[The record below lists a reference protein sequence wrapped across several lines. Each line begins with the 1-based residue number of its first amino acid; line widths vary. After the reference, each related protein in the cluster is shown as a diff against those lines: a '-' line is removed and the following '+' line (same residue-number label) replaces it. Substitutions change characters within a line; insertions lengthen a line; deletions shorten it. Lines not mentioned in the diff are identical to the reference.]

1 MTNIAC
7 GMEIS
12 MRKKVL
18 YCEDSIE
25 GIFTAI
31 YTAYECKY
39 NHNDTIMRTCVD
51 DNLEFF
57 TEYINITSDDVKT
70 LKVARTLI
78 REFGEHCYIIICQCI
93 ASRNNNKADNVY
105 HMIVKGLSMKN
116 KLNLINDLS
125 DNYVNN
131 VFKMAREVNNE
142 ILHLK
147 GFLRFQELN
156 GDILFSKIG
165 PKNNIITFIAPHFA
179 DRLPNENFIIYDEI
193 RNLCV
198 VHPEYQEWIIVSGD
212 FLSDKELEISSYEE
226 LYSNLYKK
234 FCQSIAIKE
243 RTNIKLQTQMLPL
256 RFQKYM
262 TEFI

>member
-1 MTNIAC
+1 MAIETWRLLFYLPENFV
-7 GMEIS
+7 EIILVS
-12 MRKKVL
+12 KKRSARISLRRSRKGCK
-18 YCEDSIE
+18 DS
-25 GIFTAI
+25 
-31 YTAYECKY
+31 
-39 NHNDTIMRTCVD
+39 
-51 DNLEFF
+51 
-57 TEYINITSDDVKT
+57 
-70 LKVARTLI
+70 LI

>member
-1 MTNIAC
+1 K
-7 GMEIS
+7 
-12 MRKKVL
+12 R
-18 YCEDSIE
+18 
-25 GIFTAI
+25 
-31 YTAYECKY
+31 
-39 NHNDTIMRTCVD
+39 
-51 DNLEFF
+51 
-57 TEYINITSDDVKT
+57 
-70 LKVARTLI
+70 
-78 REFGEHCYIIICQCI
+78 
-93 ASRNNNKADNVY
+93 
-105 HMIVKGLSMKN
+105 
-116 KLNLINDLS
+116 NLINDLS

-156 GDILFSKIG
+156 GDILFSEIG
-165 PKNNIITFIAPHFA
+165 PKNNILTFIAPHFA
-179 DRLPNENFIIYDEI
+179 DRLSNENFIIYDEI

-198 VHPEYQEWIIVSGD
+198 VHPKYKEWVIVSGD
-212 FLSDKELEISSYEE
+212 FLSDKELEISSDEE

-262 TEFI
+262 TEFTSQ